1 MDHNYSLLQ
10 IDICYFKSIIT
21 NTDVRD
27 MQSLK
32 WWDESTKKIG
42 EFDQTAFL

>member
-1 MDHNYSLLQ
+1 MLFQVYYYKHWCKRYA
-10 IDICYFKSIIT
+10 